1 MSRSNHFFKILQYER
16 ISQNLL
22 YSQLTLLIAKRISCV
37 FSLRNVGKFVETFGF
52 FNKIVK
58 KLFIVWKK
66 MEFSVRDVGTLENT
80 KNGTLVVAEINATI
94 S

>member
-1 MSRSNHFFKILQYER
+1 M
-16 ISQNLL
+16 
-22 YSQLTLLIAKRISCV
+22 
-37 FSLRNVGKFVETFGF
+37 FSLFEMSGNSLKLSDFSTKLSKSCSLFG
-52 FNKIVK
+52 
-58 KLFIVWKK
+58 KK